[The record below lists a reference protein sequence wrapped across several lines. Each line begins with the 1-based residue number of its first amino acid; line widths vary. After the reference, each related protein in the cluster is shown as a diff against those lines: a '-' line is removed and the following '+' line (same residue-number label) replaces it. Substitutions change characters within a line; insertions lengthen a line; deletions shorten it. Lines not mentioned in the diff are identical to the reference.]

1 MFLRFPVAFQ
11 LPTFAS
17 WAILCPL
24 RTSTFL
30 AVGLPAKSYDRTSM
44 GLPCSTRARYDR
56 VGCLL
61 YPGSGG
67 VL

>member
-11 LPTFAS
+11 LPAFAS
-17 WAILCPL
+17 WDILCPL

-30 AVGLPAKSYDRTSM
+30 AVSLPAMTLHRTST

-61 YPGSGG
+61 YPGTGG